1 MCLPMCGQADKP
13 YKTLII
19 VKLVLRYK
27 RKEIG
32 HGVNEN
38 DIAYRLYYYI
48 ILYSIPIYLGSYK
61 CKLLQSAQPD
71 FRTCLRYDYQSNV
84 LRILRY
90 RHKIT
95 ITLTTTILRL

>member
-32 HGVNEN
+32 HGENEN
-38 DIAYRLYYYI
+38 DIIAYRLYYYI
-48 ILYSIPIYLGSYK
+48 TLFDTYLFG
-61 CKLLQSAQPD
+61 
-71 FRTCLRYDYQSNV
+71 
-84 LRILRY
+84 
-90 RHKIT
+90 
-95 ITLTTTILRL
+95 